1 MTKKK
6 KKVRPATRS
15 TRNVSGVEV
24 RALAH
29 AAIEDCHA
37 GYIFTATLDNVLVEH
52 SPVGVNVH
60 IEEIGFPGQ
69 AWVYDTILLRAF
81 QDVRMKIREKLACGA
96 YGAQTELVRRMIG
109 EPELAA
115 QQQPSQSVN

>member
-1 MTKKK
+1 MSKKK
-6 KKVRPATRS
+6 KRLKPPTRS
-15 TRNVSGVEV
+15 TRNVSGAEA

-29 AAIEDCHA
+29 AAINDCHA
-37 GYIFTATLDNVLVEH
+37 GYIFTATLDDVLVEH

-60 IEEIGFPGQ
+60 IEEIGYPGQ
-69 AWVYDTILLRAF
+69 AWIYDTILLRAF

-96 YGAQTELVRRMIG
+96 YGEQTELVRRLIG

-115 QQQPSQSVN
+115 QQQPNPTVN